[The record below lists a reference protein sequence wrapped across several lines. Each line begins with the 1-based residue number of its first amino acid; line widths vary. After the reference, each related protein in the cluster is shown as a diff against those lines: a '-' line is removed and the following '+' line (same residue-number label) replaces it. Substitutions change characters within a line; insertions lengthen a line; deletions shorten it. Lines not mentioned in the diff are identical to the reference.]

1 VRRGRGA
8 AVLAVLLIAG
18 CGTPK
23 STAGSASP
31 SPSESALPSPV
42 ASSPSASPTPTP
54 ARPRVTKKA
63 LNYFF
68 AITIGSEY
76 AKTKVD
82 YIVKWTKPTVT
93 VRTDGTMT
101 SGDRSCLATVI
112 TDFNALSQS
121 TDLQVTT
128 ARTSDIAMHFAS
140 LTKFKSL
147 EPSYVKG
154 NDGFFHVEWT
164 NYRLNTANILV
175 RSTGITQ
182 TARCSIIREELT
194 QAMGLMKDSYQYA
207 DSIFYQRYSTPT
219 KYSALDKQ
227 IIALLY
233 NDMLEPGMRKAEVT
247 AACRIV

>member
-1 VRRGRGA
+1 M
-8 AVLAVLLIAG
+8 AG
-18 CGTPK
+18 CTTPTPK
-23 STAGSASP
+23 STAGAASPSASASP
-31 SPSESALPSPV
+31 TPSVV

-54 ARPRVTKKA
+54 TRPRVTKKA

-101 SGDRSCLATVI
+101 SGDKSCLAAVI
-112 TDFNALSQS
+112 ADFNALSQS
-121 TDLQVTT
+121 TDLQLTT
-128 ARTSDIAMHFAS
+128 AKTSDIVMHFAPM
-140 LTKFKSL
+140 TKFKSL

-164 NYRLNTANILV
+164 NYVLRMGNILV

-182 TARCSIIREELT
+182 TARCSIVREELT

-233 NDMLEPGMRKAEVT
+233 DDMLEPGMTKAEVT
-247 AACRIV
+247 AACQVV